1 MIDGLPN
8 QEAVDEQT
16 TVSKT
21 DQSWMLIFT
30 DLVSLMLTFFVLLFS
45 MSVVKVEAWNNIVSA
60 MSQSLK
66 PSESTAQSKAASS
79 FDISTL
85 SMRRAINL
93 DYLASVLE
101 KAMASDKLLK
111 NAQLMRLED
120 RLVIG
125 LPGDRLF
132 QSNNAV
138 LSVDAR
144 KALSNLGGVLR
155 NIGNQIGTNG
165 HTDPTR
171 LKGSQYTSNWE
182 LSIGRATAVANALK
196 RSGYREDIISFGYA
210 SSRFL
215 ELPNIPDAER
225 RVMGR
230 RIDIVVYPTVGE
242 F

>member
-1 MIDGLPN
+1 MSGDFPN
-8 QEAVDEQT
+8 QEEVSDEP

-45 MSVVKVEAWNNIVSA
+45 MSVVKVDAWNNITSA
-60 MSQSLK
+60 LSQSLK
-66 PSESTAQSKAASS
+66 PSERKAQTEATSK
-79 FDISTL
+79 FDISTM

-101 KAMASDKLLK
+101 KSMANDELLN

-132 QSNNAV
+132 FSNNAV
-138 LSVDAR
+138 LSAEAR
-144 KALSNLGGVLR
+144 KALSNLGGILR

-165 HTDPTR
+165 HTDPSP

-182 LSIGRATAVANALK
+182 LSMGRATAVANALK
-196 RSGYREDIISFGYA
+196 RSGYKEDIISFGYA
-210 SSRFL
+210 SGRFL
-215 ELPNIPDAER
+215 ELPDLPEAER

-230 RIDIVVYPTVGE
+230 RIDIVVYPTVGG

>member
-1 MIDGLPN
+1 MSGDLIN
-8 QEAVDEQT
+8 QEETGDQSTDA
-16 TVSKT
+16 KT

-45 MSVVKVEAWNNIVSA
+45 MSVVKVDAWNNVVSA
-60 MSQSLK
+60 LSQSLK
-66 PSESTAQSKAASS
+66 PSERKAQTEATSR

-85 SMRRAINL
+85 SMRTAINL

-101 KAMASDKLLK
+101 KTMASDELLK

-132 QSNNAV
+132 FSDDAV
-138 LSVDAR
+138 LSLDAR

-165 HTDPTR
+165 HTDPKP

-182 LSIGRATAVANALK
+182 LSMGRATAVANALK
-196 RSGYREDIISFGYA
+196 RSGYKEDIISFGYA
-210 SSRFL
+210 SGRFM
-215 ELPNIPDAER
+215 ELPDLPDEER

-230 RIDIVVYPTVGE
+230 RIDIVVYPTVRG

>member
-1 MIDGLPN
+1 MSGDLSN
-8 QEAVDEQT
+8 QEEIGDQS

-60 MSQSLK
+60 LSQSLK
-66 PSESTAQSKAASS
+66 PSERTAQTEAASS

-101 KAMASDKLLK
+101 KVMASDELLK

-132 QSNNAV
+132 LSDNAV
-138 LSVDAR
+138 LSLDAT

-165 HTDPTR
+165 HTDPTP

-182 LSIGRATAVANALK
+182 LSMGRATAVANALK
-196 RSGYREDIISFGYA
+196 RFGYKEDIISFGYA
-210 SSRFL
+210 SGRFM
-215 ELPNIPDAER
+215 ELPDLPDAER

-230 RIDIVVYPTVGE
+230 RIDIVVYPTVGG

>member
-1 MIDGLPN
+1 MSGDLIN
-8 QEAVDEQT
+8 QEETGDQSTDA
-16 TVSKT
+16 KT

-45 MSVVKVEAWNNIVSA
+45 MSVVKVDAWNNVVSA
-60 MSQSLK
+60 LSQSLK
-66 PSESTAQSKAASS
+66 PSERKAQTEATSR

-85 SMRRAINL
+85 SMRTAINL

-101 KAMASDKLLK
+101 KTMASDELLK

-132 QSNNAV
+132 FSDDAV
-138 LSVDAR
+138 LSLDAR

-165 HTDPTR
+165 HTDPKP

-182 LSIGRATAVANALK
+182 LSMGRATAVANALK
-196 RSGYREDIISFGYA
+196 RSGYKEDIISFGYA
-210 SSRFL
+210 SGRFM
-215 ELPNIPDAER
+215 ELPDLSDEER

-230 RIDIVVYPTVGE
+230 RIDIVVYPTVRG

>member
-1 MIDGLPN
+1 MSDFLPK
-8 QEAVDEQT
+8 QDDAVDQPTQT
-16 TVSKT
+16 KG
-21 DQSWMLIFT
+21 DLAWMIIFT

-45 MSVVKVEAWNNIVSA
+45 MSAVKVEAWNKAVSA
-60 MSQSLK
+60 LSQSLK
-66 PSESTAQSKAASS
+66 PSERTAQIERGSS

-93 DYLASVLE
+93 DYLTSVLN
-101 KAMASDKLLK
+101 KAMASDELLK
-111 NAQLMRLED
+111 NSQLMRLED

-132 QSNNAV
+132 QADNAV
-138 LSVDAR
+138 LSKDAN

-165 HTDPTR
+165 HTDPTP

-182 LSIGRATAVANALK
+182 LSMGRATAVANALK
-196 RSGYREDIISFGYA
+196 RSGYTEDIISFGYA
-210 SSRFL
+210 SSRFM
-215 ELPNIPDAER
+215 ELPEIPEAER

-242 F
+242 L

>member
-1 MIDGLPN
+1 MSGNLSNLEEEGDGS
-8 QEAVDEQT
+8 A
-16 TVSKT
+16 VSKM

-45 MSVVKVEAWNNIVSA
+45 MSVVQVDAWNNIVSTL
-60 MSQSLK
+60 SQSLK
-66 PSESTAQSKAASS
+66 PSERLSQSKAASS

-85 SMRRAINL
+85 SMSRAINL
-93 DYLASVLE
+93 DYLSSVLE

-111 NAQLMRLED
+111 NAQLMRFED

-132 QSNNAV
+132 ETNDAV
-138 LSVDAR
+138 LSEAAR
-144 KALSNLGGVLR
+144 RALSNLGGILR

-165 HTDPTR
+165 HTDPTP

-196 RSGYREDIISFGYA
+196 RSGYKEDIISFGYA
-210 SSRFL
+210 SGRFM
-215 ELPNIPDAER
+215 ELPDIPDAER

-242 F
+242 Y

>member
-1 MIDGLPN
+1 MSGDRSNLIEEDDN
-8 QEAVDEQT
+8 S

-21 DQSWMLIFT
+21 NQSWMLIFT

-45 MSVVKVEAWNNIVSA
+45 MSAPKVDAWNNVVSA
-60 MSQSLK
+60 LAQSLK
-66 PSESTAQSKAASS
+66 PSERLSQSEAASS

-101 KAMASDKLLK
+101 KAMASDELLK
-111 NAQLMRLED
+111 NAQLMRFED

-132 QSNNAV
+132 KSNDAV
-138 LSVDAR
+138 LSVAAR
-144 KALSNLGGVLR
+144 KALSNLGGILR

-165 HTDPTR
+165 HTDPTP
-171 LKGSQYTSNWE
+171 LKGSEYTSNWE
-182 LSIGRATAVANALK
+182 LSLGRATVVANALK
-196 RSGYREDIISFGYA
+196 RSGYKEDIISFGYA
-210 SSRFL
+210 SGRFL
-215 ELPNIPDAER
+215 ELPDIPDAER

-230 RIDIVVYPTVGE
+230 RIDIVVYPTVGG

>member
-1 MIDGLPN
+1 MSDFFPK
-8 QEAVDEQT
+8 QDDAVDQPTQT
-16 TVSKT
+16 KG
-21 DQSWMLIFT
+21 DLAWMIIFT

-45 MSVVKVEAWNNIVSA
+45 MSAVKVEAWNKAVSA
-60 MSQSLK
+60 LSQSLK
-66 PSESTAQSKAASS
+66 PSERTAQIERGSS

-93 DYLASVLE
+93 DYLTSVLN
-101 KAMASDKLLK
+101 KAMASDELLK
-111 NAQLMRLED
+111 NSQLMRLED

-132 QSNNAV
+132 QADNAV
-138 LSVDAR
+138 LSKDAN

-165 HTDPTR
+165 HTDPTP

-182 LSIGRATAVANALK
+182 LSMGRATAVANALK
-196 RSGYREDIISFGYA
+196 RSGYTEDIISFGYA
-210 SSRFL
+210 SSRFM
-215 ELPNIPDAER
+215 ELPKVPEAER

-242 F
+242 L

>member
-1 MIDGLPN
+1 MSDSLPK
-8 QEAVDEQT
+8 QDDAD
-16 TVSKT
+16 
-21 DQSWMLIFT
+21 DQPTQAKGDLAWMLIFT

-45 MSVVKVEAWNNIVSA
+45 MSAVKVEAWNKAVSA
-60 MSQSLK
+60 LSQSLK
-66 PSESTAQSKAASS
+66 PSERTAQLKAASS

-93 DYLASVLE
+93 DYLTSVLN
-101 KAMASDKLLK
+101 KAMASDELLK
-111 NAQLMRLED
+111 NSQLMRLED

-132 QSNNAV
+132 QAGNAV
-138 LSVDAR
+138 LSKDAN

-165 HTDPTR
+165 HTDPTP
-171 LKGSQYTSNWE
+171 LTGSQYTSNWE
-182 LSIGRATAVANALK
+182 LSMGRATAVANALK
-196 RSGYREDIISFGYA
+196 RFGYTEDILSFGYA
-210 SSRFL
+210 SSRFI
-215 ELPNIPDAER
+215 ELPKIPEAER

-242 F
+242 L

>member
-1 MIDGLPN
+1 MSDDLPN
-8 QEAVDEQT
+8 WEEANDEA
-16 TVSKT
+16 TVSKI
-21 DQSWMLIFT
+21 DQSWMLTFT

-60 MSQSLK
+60 LSQSFK
-66 PSESTAQSKAASS
+66 PSERGVQTEATSS

-93 DYLASVLE
+93 DYLTSVLN
-101 KAMASDKLLK
+101 KAMASDELLK
-111 NAQLMRLED
+111 NSQLMRLED

-132 QSNNAV
+132 QADNAV
-138 LSVDAR
+138 LSKDAN

-165 HTDPTR
+165 HTDPTP

-182 LSIGRATAVANALK
+182 LSMGRATAVANALK
-196 RSGYREDIISFGYA
+196 RSGYKEDIISFGYA
-210 SSRFL
+210 SSRFK
-215 ELPNIPDAER
+215 ELPEIPEAER

-242 F
+242 L

>member
-1 MIDGLPN
+1 MSGNLSN
-8 QEAVDEQT
+8 QEEEGDGA

-45 MSVVKVEAWNNIVSA
+45 MSVVQVDAWNNIVSTL
-60 MSQSLK
+60 SQSLK
-66 PSESTAQSKAASS
+66 PSERLSQSKAASS

-85 SMRRAINL
+85 SMSRAINL
-93 DYLASVLE
+93 DYLSSVLE

-111 NAQLMRLED
+111 NAQLMRFED

-132 QSNNAV
+132 ETNDAV
-138 LSVDAR
+138 LSEAAR
-144 KALSNLGGVLR
+144 RALSNLGGILR

-165 HTDPTR
+165 HTDPTP

-196 RSGYREDIISFGYA
+196 RSGYKEDIISFGYA
-210 SSRFL
+210 SGRFM
-215 ELPNIPDAER
+215 ELPDIPDAER

-242 F
+242 Y

>member
-1 MIDGLPN
+1 MSGNLTSQEEEGDG
-8 QEAVDEQT
+8 AVD
-16 TVSKT
+16 SKT

-45 MSVVKVEAWNNIVSA
+45 MSALKVDAWNNIVTA
-60 MSQSLK
+60 LSQSLK
-66 PSESTAQSKAASS
+66 PSERLSQSEAASS

-85 SMRRAINL
+85 SMSKAINL
-93 DYLASVLE
+93 DYLTSVLE
-101 KAMASDKLLK
+101 KAMASDELLK
-111 NAQLMRLED
+111 NAQLMRFED

-132 QSNNAV
+132 KSNDAV
-138 LSVDAR
+138 LSKAAR
-144 KALSNLGGVLR
+144 SALSNLGGILR

-165 HTDPTR
+165 HTDPTP

-182 LSIGRATAVANALK
+182 LSLGRATAVANALK
-196 RSGYREDIISFGYA
+196 RSGYKEDIISFGYA
-210 SSRFL
+210 SGRFM
-215 ELPNIPDAER
+215 ELPDIPDAER

-242 F
+242 Y

>member
-1 MIDGLPN
+1 MSGDLIN
-8 QEAVDEQT
+8 QEETGDQSTDA
-16 TVSKT
+16 KT

-45 MSVVKVEAWNNIVSA
+45 MSVVKVDAWNNVVSA
-60 MSQSLK
+60 LSQSLK
-66 PSESTAQSKAASS
+66 PSERKAQTEATSR
-79 FDISTL
+79 FDLSTL
-85 SMRRAINL
+85 SMRTAINL

-101 KAMASDKLLK
+101 KTMASDELLK

-132 QSNNAV
+132 FSDDAV
-138 LSVDAR
+138 LSLDAR

-165 HTDPTR
+165 HTDPKP

-182 LSIGRATAVANALK
+182 LSMGRATAVANALK
-196 RSGYREDIISFGYA
+196 RSGYKEDIISFGYA
-210 SSRFL
+210 SGRFM
-215 ELPNIPDAER
+215 ELPDLPDEER

-230 RIDIVVYPTVGE
+230 RIDIVVYPTVRG

>member
-1 MIDGLPN
+1 MSGNLTN
-8 QEAVDEQT
+8 QEEEDEGAAV
-16 TVSKT
+16 SPT

-45 MSVVKVEAWNNIVSA
+45 MSAPKADAWNNIVSA
-60 MSQSLK
+60 LSQSLK
-66 PSESTAQSKAASS
+66 PSDRLSQTEAASS

-93 DYLASVLE
+93 NYLASVLE
-101 KAMASDKLLK
+101 KAMTSDKLLK
-111 NAQLMRLED
+111 NAQLMRFED

-132 QSNNAV
+132 NSNDAV
-138 LSVDAR
+138 LSNDAK
-144 KALSNLGGVLR
+144 KALSNLGSILK

-165 HTDPTR
+165 HTDPAP
-171 LKGSQYTSNWE
+171 LKESQYTSNWE
-182 LSIGRATAVANALK
+182 LSMGRATAVANALK
-196 RSGYREDIISFGYA
+196 RSGYKEDIISFGYA
-210 SSRFL
+210 SGRFL
-215 ELPNIPDAER
+215 ELPDLPEGER

>member
-1 MIDGLPN
+1 MSDFFPKQDDAPDQPTQTKGDLAWMI
-8 QEAVDEQT
+8 
-16 TVSKT
+16 
-21 DQSWMLIFT
+21 IFT

-45 MSVVKVEAWNNIVSA
+45 MSAVKVEAWNKAVSA
-60 MSQSLK
+60 LSQSLK
-66 PSESTAQSKAASS
+66 PSERTAQIERGSS

-93 DYLASVLE
+93 DYLTSVLN
-101 KAMASDKLLK
+101 KAMASDELLK
-111 NAQLMRLED
+111 NSQLMRLED

-132 QSNNAV
+132 QADNAV
-138 LSVDAR
+138 LSKDAN

-165 HTDPTR
+165 HTDPTP
-171 LKGSQYTSNWE
+171 LTGSQYTSNWE
-182 LSIGRATAVANALK
+182 LSMGRATAVANALK
-196 RSGYREDIISFGYA
+196 RSGYKEDIISFGYA
-210 SSRFL
+210 SSRFK
-215 ELPNIPDAER
+215 ELPEIPEAER

>member
-1 MIDGLPN
+1 MSGNLSN
-8 QEAVDEQT
+8 QEDIGDKADVG
-16 TVSKT
+16 KT

-45 MSVVKVEAWNNIVSA
+45 MSAPKVDAWNNVVSA
-60 MSQSLK
+60 LTQSLK
-66 PSESTAQSKAASS
+66 PSESLSQREAASS

-101 KAMASDKLLK
+101 KAMAGDELLK
-111 NAQLMRLED
+111 NAQLMRFED

-132 QSNNAV
+132 AANDAV
-138 LSVDAR
+138 LSNDAK
-144 KALSNLGGVLR
+144 KALSNLGGILS

-165 HTDPTR
+165 HTDPAP
-171 LKGSQYTSNWE
+171 LKESKYISNWE
-182 LSIGRATAVANALK
+182 LSIGRATAVANAIK
-196 RSGYREDIISFGYA
+196 RSGYKEDIISFGYA
-210 SSRFL
+210 SGRFM
-215 ELPNIPDAER
+215 ELPNIPEAER

>member
-1 MIDGLPN
+1 MSGDLIN
-8 QEAVDEQT
+8 QEETGDQSTDA
-16 TVSKT
+16 KT

-45 MSVVKVEAWNNIVSA
+45 MSVVKVDAWNNVVSA
-60 MSQSLK
+60 LSQSLK
-66 PSESTAQSKAASS
+66 PSERKAQTEATSR

-85 SMRRAINL
+85 SMRTAINL

-101 KAMASDKLLK
+101 KTMASDELLK

-132 QSNNAV
+132 FSDDAV
-138 LSVDAR
+138 LSLDAR

-155 NIGNQIGTNG
+155 SIGNQIGTNG
-165 HTDPTR
+165 HTDPKP

-182 LSIGRATAVANALK
+182 LSMGRATAVANALK
-196 RSGYREDIISFGYA
+196 RSGYKEDIISFGYA
-210 SSRFL
+210 SGRFM
-215 ELPNIPDAER
+215 ELPDLPDEER

-230 RIDIVVYPTVGE
+230 RIDIVVYPTVRG

>member
-1 MIDGLPN
+1 MSGDLIN
-8 QEAVDEQT
+8 QEETGDQSTDA
-16 TVSKT
+16 KT

-45 MSVVKVEAWNNIVSA
+45 MSVVKVDAWNNVVSA
-60 MSQSLK
+60 LSQSLK
-66 PSESTAQSKAASS
+66 PSERKAQTEATSR

-85 SMRRAINL
+85 SMRTAINL

-101 KAMASDKLLK
+101 KTMASDELLK

-132 QSNNAV
+132 FSDDAV
-138 LSVDAR
+138 LSFDAR

-165 HTDPTR
+165 HTDPKP

-182 LSIGRATAVANALK
+182 LSMGRATAVANALK
-196 RSGYREDIISFGYA
+196 RSGYKEDIISFGYA
-210 SSRFL
+210 SGRFM
-215 ELPNIPDAER
+215 ELPDLPDEER

-230 RIDIVVYPTVGE
+230 RIDIVVYPTVRG

>member
-1 MIDGLPN
+1 MSDFLPK
-8 QEAVDEQT
+8 QDDAD
-16 TVSKT
+16 
-21 DQSWMLIFT
+21 DQSTQSKGDLAWMLIFT

-45 MSVVKVEAWNNIVSA
+45 MSAVKVEAWNKAVSA
-60 MSQSLK
+60 LSQSLK
-66 PSESTAQSKAASS
+66 PSERTAQLKAASS

-93 DYLASVLE
+93 DYLTSVLN
-101 KAMASDKLLK
+101 KAMASDELLK
-111 NAQLMRLED
+111 NSQLMRLED

-132 QSNNAV
+132 QAGNAV
-138 LSVDAR
+138 LSKDAN

-165 HTDPTR
+165 HTDPTP
-171 LKGSQYTSNWE
+171 LTGSQYTSNWE
-182 LSIGRATAVANALK
+182 LSMGRATAVANALK
-196 RSGYREDIISFGYA
+196 RFGYTEDILSFGYA
-210 SSRFL
+210 SSRFI
-215 ELPNIPDAER
+215 ELPEIPEAER

-242 F
+242 L

>member
-1 MIDGLPN
+1 MSDFHPK
-8 QEAVDEQT
+8 EDDAYDEPTQAT
-16 TVSKT
+16 G
-21 DQSWMLIFT
+21 DLAWMLIFT

-45 MSVVKVEAWNNIVSA
+45 MSAVKVEAWNKAVSA
-60 MSQSLK
+60 LSQSLK
-66 PSESTAQSKAASS
+66 PSERTAQLKAASS

-93 DYLASVLE
+93 DYLTSVLN
-101 KAMASDKLLK
+101 KAMASDELLK
-111 NAQLMRLED
+111 NSQLMRLED

-132 QSNNAV
+132 QAGNAV
-138 LSVDAR
+138 LSKDAN

-165 HTDPTR
+165 HTDPTP
-171 LKGSQYTSNWE
+171 LTGSQYTSNWE
-182 LSIGRATAVANALK
+182 LSMGRATAVANALK
-196 RSGYREDIISFGYA
+196 RFGYTEDILSFGYA
-210 SSRFL
+210 SSRFI
-215 ELPNIPDAER
+215 ELPEIPEAER

-242 F
+242 L

>member
-1 MIDGLPN
+1 M
-8 QEAVDEQT
+8 
-16 TVSKT
+16 

-60 MSQSLK
+60 MSQSFK
-66 PSESTAQSKAASS
+66 PSERLAQSEAASS

-101 KAMASDKLLK
+101 KAMASDELLK
-111 NAQLMRLED
+111 NAQLMRFED

-132 QSNNAV
+132 KSNDAV
-138 LSVDAR
+138 LSKAAR
-144 KALSNLGGVLR
+144 SALSNLGGILR

-165 HTDPTR
+165 HTDPTP

-182 LSIGRATAVANALK
+182 LSLGRATAVANALK
-196 RSGYREDIISFGYA
+196 RSGYKEDIVSFGYA
-210 SSRFL
+210 SGRFM
-215 ELPNIPDAER
+215 ELPDIPDAER
-225 RVMGR
+225 HVMGR

-242 F
+242 Y

>member
-1 MIDGLPN
+1 MSGNLSSQEEEGDGSI
-8 QEAVDEQT
+8 A
-16 TVSKT
+16 SKT

-45 MSVVKVEAWNNIVSA
+45 MSVVQVDAWNNIVSTL
-60 MSQSLK
+60 SQSLK
-66 PSESTAQSKAASS
+66 PSERLSQSKAASS

-85 SMRRAINL
+85 SMSRAINL
-93 DYLASVLE
+93 DYLSSVLE

-111 NAQLMRLED
+111 NAQLMRFED

-132 QSNNAV
+132 ETNDAV
-138 LSVDAR
+138 LSKAAR
-144 KALSNLGGVLR
+144 RALSNLGGILR

-165 HTDPTR
+165 HTDPTP

-182 LSIGRATAVANALK
+182 LSVGRATAVANALK
-196 RSGYREDIISFGYA
+196 RSGYKEDIISFGYA
-210 SSRFL
+210 SGRFM
-215 ELPNIPDAER
+215 ELPDIPDAER

-242 F
+242 Y

>member
-1 MIDGLPN
+1 MSSNFSN
-8 QEAVDEQT
+8 QEEDVIAPAP
-16 TVSKT
+16 KA

-45 MSVVKVEAWNNIVSA
+45 MSAPKMDAWNNITSA
-60 MSQSLK
+60 LSQSLK
-66 PSESTAQSKAASS
+66 PSEHLAQKEAASS

-101 KAMASDKLLK
+101 KAMANDDLLK
-111 NAQLMRLED
+111 NAQLMRFED

-132 QSNNAV
+132 ETNDAV
-138 LSVDAR
+138 LSFDAKR
-144 KALSNLGGVLR
+144 ALSNLGGILA

-165 HTDPTR
+165 HTDPTP
-171 LKGSQYTSNWE
+171 LIESQYTSNWE
-182 LSIGRATAVANALK
+182 LSLGRATAVANALK
-196 RSGYREDIISFGYA
+196 LSGYKEDIISFGYA
-210 SSRFL
+210 SGRFM
-215 ELPNIPDAER
+215 ELPNIPNEER

-230 RIDIVVYPTVGE
+230 RIDIVVYPTVGD

>member
-1 MIDGLPN
+1 MSDDLPN
-8 QEAVDEQT
+8 WEEANDEA
-16 TVSKT
+16 TVSKI
-21 DQSWMLIFT
+21 DQSWMLTFT

-60 MSQSLK
+60 LSQSFK
-66 PSESTAQSKAASS
+66 PSERGAQTEATSS

-93 DYLASVLE
+93 DYLTSVLS
-101 KAMASDKLLK
+101 KAMASDELLK
-111 NAQLMRLED
+111 NSQLMRLED

-132 QSNNAV
+132 QADNAV
-138 LSVDAR
+138 LSKDAN

-165 HTDPTR
+165 HTDPTP

-182 LSIGRATAVANALK
+182 LSMGRATAVANALK
-196 RSGYREDIISFGYA
+196 RSGYTEDIISFGYA
-210 SSRFL
+210 SSRFM
-215 ELPNIPDAER
+215 ELPEIPEAER

-242 F
+242 L